1 MRGVVVLSLLSNIFK
16 KDKVSVK
23 KRDRKLLEE
32 INKVYDTLDVD
43 EDGLKM
49 LSITLKEEVQ
59 DTVSKISKED
69 RAKFVGEVE
78 KVLEDKLEY
87 AYALAKRAVY
97 LQESKLLYDVQ
108 ILGGINL
115 NDGNIAEMKT
125 GEGKTLTSI
134 LPIYLN
140 ALTGLGVHVI
150 TTNSYLSERDALE
163 LQPIL
168 KLLGITVGIN
178 RENDDEAIKKE
189 AYSKDVTYSIH
200 SEVAF
205 DYLRDNMKI
214 LKSEKV
220 NPRGLN
226 VAIIDEADSILID
239 EARTPLIISGRDEA
253 DLEMYVQM
261 NSIIKNQVIAKKGYD
276 FDFKKQ
282 VVTLTPEGDD
292 IIEKALGIDNLYEL
306 GNSRVL
312 NIAHQVLKAHFI
324 TKKGVD
330 YLVKG
335 GKIHLLDVNTGR
347 VMKGKQYS
355 DGLHQSIEAKEG
367 LEISPESR
375 ENAKITYQNFFRLYS
390 KLCGMTGT
398 AKTEEEEF
406 LEVYNMKVIQIPTHL
421 PIQREDL
428 DDILYVTKEEKLDE
442 IVRLTKELNNK
453 EIPVLIGT
461 KDVEYSEVVSRRL
474 TTEGV
479 LHNVLNAK
487 NHELEAEI
495 ISNSGKRGMV
505 TVATNMAGRGTD
517 IKLGEGVEELGGLVV
532 IGTDKHESRR
542 IDNQLRGRSGRQG
555 ERGSSVYILSLEDD
569 LIRRFVPDSMFE
581 RMKKYNYEE
590 GTPLKA
596 NFISKAVESAQKR
609 LEGNNFDSRKEVLK
623 YDNVL
628 DTHRRVVYGLRD
640 DLVANDVDIRDIIES
655 FIEEILYYDSEL
667 LTYTIDESIFKSEME
682 RDSELKTLVKTGDI
696 IKVSDYIIEKLKG
709 VYGDKRM
716 EDAFRY
722 KYIYNLDKLWVEHL
736 ENMSDMLLGIHL
748 KGYAQ
753 EDPLRW
759 YQKQAMILFNQLM
772 ATVCKET
779 IKEMI
784 LVKEG
789 EVEKY

>member
-1 MRGVVVLSLLSNIFK
+1 MSLLSKVLK

-23 KRDRKLLEE
+23 KRDRKLLEG
-32 INKVYDTLDVD
+32 INKIYDTLDVD
-43 EDGLKM
+43 EDGLKV
-49 LSITLKEEVQ
+49 LSVALKEEVQ

-69 RAKFVGEVE
+69 KAKFVMEVE
-78 KVLEDKLEY
+78 KVLEGKLEY

-97 LQESKLLYDVQ
+97 LQESKVLYDVQ

-125 GEGKTLTSI
+125 GEGKTLTSV

-178 RENDDEAIKKE
+178 RENDDESIKRE

-200 SEVAF
+200 SEIAF
-205 DYLRDNMKI
+205 DYLRDNMKV

-239 EARTPLIISGRDEA
+239 EARTPLIISGRDDAEL
-253 DLEMYVQM
+253 DMYKQM
-261 NSIIKNQVIAKKGYD
+261 NSIIKNQVIAKKGYE

-306 GNSRVL
+306 GNSRIL

-428 DDILYVTKEEKLDE
+428 DDVLYVTKEEKLDE
-442 IVRLTKELNNK
+442 IVRLTKELNK
-453 EIPVLIGT
+453 KGIPVLIGT

-479 LHNVLNAK
+479 VHNVLNAK

-495 ISNSGKRGMV
+495 ISNSGKKGMV

-555 ERGSSVYILSLEDD
+555 ERGSSIYILSLEDD

-590 GTPLKA
+590 GMPLKA

-640 DLVANDVDIRDIIES
+640 DLVEDIIDIRDIIVS
-655 FIEEILYYDSEL
+655 LIEDVLYYDSEL
-667 LTYTIDESIFKSEME
+667 LNYTIDESIFKSEMG
-682 RDSELKTLVKTGDI
+682 RDSELETLVKTGDSL
-696 IKVSDYIIEKLKG
+696 KVADYIIEKLKG

-722 KYIYNLDKLWVEHL
+722 KYIFNLDKLWVEHL

-759 YQKQAMILFNQLM
+759 YQKQAMILFNDLM
-772 ATVCKET
+772 TTVCKET
-779 IKEMI
+779 IKEML
-784 LVKEG
+784 LVKDG